1 MQTIIIYI
9 IAINV
14 VAFIVFGFDKLRAR
28 QKKWRIPEAT
38 LLLLAVVGG
47 SIGAWAGMLV
57 WRHKTMHHKFKYGV
71 PVILIL
77 QLAIVTWI
85 IYKFGA
91 SAL

>member
-57 WRHKTMHHKFKYGV
+57 WRHKTMHRKFKYGV

>member
-14 VAFIVFGFDKLRAR
+14 VAFIVFGIDKLRAR

-38 LLLLAVVGG
+38 ILLLAVVGG

-57 WRHKTMHHKFKYGV
+57 WRHKTMHRKFKYGV

>member
-9 IAINV
+9 ITINV
-14 VAFIVFGFDKLRAR
+14 VAFIVFGIDKLRAR

-57 WRHKTMHHKFKYGV
+57 WRHKTMHRKFKYGV

>member
-14 VAFIVFGFDKLRAR
+14 VAFIVFGIDKLRAR

-57 WRHKTMHHKFKYGV
+57 WRHKTMHRKFKYGV